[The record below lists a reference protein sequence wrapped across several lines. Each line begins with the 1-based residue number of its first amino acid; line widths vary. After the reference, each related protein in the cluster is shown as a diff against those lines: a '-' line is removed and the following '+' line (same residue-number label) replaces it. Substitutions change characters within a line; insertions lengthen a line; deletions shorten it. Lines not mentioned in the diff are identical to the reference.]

1 MSTRGQVAA
10 RDYYLLYQRKR
21 DLFCITGKHE
31 MPSQNL
37 LERKD
42 TLEVRQS
49 FDVNSYKHR

>member
-10 RDYYLLYQRKR
+10 RDYLLYQRKR
-21 DLFCITGKHE
+21 DLFWITGKHE